1 MTKKTLISV
10 AIGALLSS
18 AMGAA
23 MADDLDVFKPKEG
36 DQATASNPIVYFA
49 YQADAEGYM
58 VDLVGPNSAAN
69 TCDGAVAFQGYIT
82 RKGSDCT
89 TTAGPADKN
98 PDVDG
103 GDSSGTFNDKVRVCQ
118 WNAPTLQ
125 GGANAYYKLSVT
137 GFDVNTKGLM
147 TDATSTTSATKYD
160 SLLRDNDCAAASGTA
175 GKYQTFKVASATTPP
190 QPSAPKL
197 PVAGVSCKANTGTGA
212 SDCKPVIKGT
222 DAAGSVD
229 GSATWVQLWINDK
242 DGFNLT
248 QQWYQIGSGGVTCTL
263 KAGVRTCEFP
273 DISGT
278 LSGKAGPFTWWTRLW
293 NPAGAA
299 PWSAAATMTE

>member
-10 AIGALLSS
+10 AIGALLVGT
-18 AMGAA
+18 MGAA
-23 MADDLDVFKPKEG
+23 MAADTDDDLDVFKPKSG
-36 DQATASNPIVYFA
+36 DQATANNPIVYFL
-49 YQADAEGYM
+49 YQSDAEGYM
-58 VDLVGPNSAAN
+58 IDLVGPNSAKAA
-69 TCDGAVAFQGYIT
+69 CDGAVAFQGYVT
-82 RKGSDCT
+82 RKGSDCL
-89 TTAGPADKN
+89 TTAGPASAN

-103 GDSSGTFNDKVRVCQ
+103 GDASGSFGSGKTRVCQ
-118 WNAPTLQ
+118 WNAPTLAQ
-125 GGANAYYKLSVT
+125 GDYRLSVT
-137 GFDVNTKGLM
+137 GFDVDANGLM
-147 TDATSTTSATKYD
+147 ATPSGTTPAVAD
-160 SLLRDNDCAAASGTA
+160 SLLRTADCKTA
-175 GKYQTFKVASATTPP
+175 DARKYQYFKVASATTPP

-197 PVAGVSCKANTGTGA
+197 PVAGVSCKANTGTTA

-248 QQWYQIGSGGVTCTL
+248 QQWYQIGATGGVTCTL
-263 KAGVRTCEFP
+263 NAGVRTCEFP
-273 DISGT
+273 DISST
-278 LSGKAGPFTWWTRLW
+278 LQGKAAPFTWWTRLW